1 MLRTYTRKAYLT
13 RQAHANLDD
22 FLNQARFLY
31 NESLAERRDAWE
43 EEKRSVTYLQQQAKL
58 TKRREDPQWSQ
69 FSVKMQRSILR
80 RLDRAYQSFFK
91 RGGYPRFKS
100 WRNGIHSF
108 EDPTPAQVKSSG
120 KHYAYTIKG
129 IGRLRFRGALP
140 KGEVKV
146 VRVVRTPRR
155 VKLQFA
161 MEVAEPEVLDIR
173 PPVGIDLGIKDRATL
188 SNGYKVPK
196 NVVERAELKRRQ
208 RILSRAEKGSN
219 NREKKRR
226 LLAKA
231 WQRVTER
238 ERGQVHEIT
247 RALVKGHACRF
258 VVEDLKIPNMVRNR
272 RLSRS
277 IVEQQWGYFVH
288 GLTYKAASAGGWVV
302 KVDPRNTTQRCSG
315 CGAMPRDKLG
325 LDQRM
330 YHCYACGMVLD
341 RDLNAAVNILH
352 RGMTSDSA
360 GIQAEMKGG
369 VVRRPHGRRYI
380 KPGSVGK
387 DGPTS

>member
-1 MLRTYTRKAYLT
+1 MLRTHTRKAYLT
-13 RQAHANLDD
+13 HRAHANLDA
-22 FLNQARFLY
+22 FLTQARYLY

-43 EEKRSVTYLQQQAKL
+43 KENRSVSYLQQQATL

-69 FSVKMQRSILR
+69 FSVRMQRSILR

-91 RGGYPRFKS
+91 CGGYPRFKS

-120 KHYAYTIKG
+120 KYYAYPIKG
-129 IGRLRFRGALP
+129 IGRLRFSGALP

-155 VKLQFA
+155 VKLQFV
-161 MEVAEPEVLDIR
+161 MEVLSPAVLDIR
-173 PPVGIDLGIKDRATL
+173 PPVGIDLGIKDRAVL

-196 NVVERAELKRRQ
+196 NVVDRAELKRRQ

-219 NREKKRR
+219 NRQKKRR

-238 ERGQVHEIT
+238 ERGKIHEIT
-247 RALVKGHACRF
+247 RALVKDHACRF
-258 VVEDLKIPNMVRNR
+258 AVEDLKIPNMVRNR

-288 GLTYKAASAGGWVV
+288 CLTYKAASAGGWVS
-302 KVDPRNTTQRCSG
+302 KWIPAIRRSG
-315 CGAMPRDKLG
+315 APAAALG
-325 LDQRM
+325 RE
-330 YHCYACGMVLD
+330 
-341 RDLNAAVNILH
+341 
-352 RGMTSDSA
+352 TS
-360 GIQAEMKGG
+360 
-369 VVRRPHGRRYI
+369 
-380 KPGSVGK
+380 
-387 DGPTS
+387 

>member
-13 RQAHANLDD
+13 RQAHTNLDD

-43 EEKRSVTYLQQQAKL
+43 EEKRSVTHLQQQATL
-58 TKRREDPQWSQ
+58 TKRREAPQWSQ
-69 FSVKMQRSILR
+69 FSVRIQRSILR

-140 KGEVKV
+140 SGEVKV

-155 VKLQFA
+155 VKLQFV
-161 MEVAEPEVLDIR
+161 MEVAEPAVLDIR

-196 NVVERAELKRRQ
+196 NVVDRAELKRRQ

-258 VVEDLKIPNMVRNR
+258 VVEDLKISNMVRNR

-330 YHCYACGMVLD
+330 YHCYACGMALD
-341 RDLNAAVNILH
+341 RDINAAVNILH

-369 VVRRPHGRRYI
+369 YI
-380 KPGSVGK
+380 KPGSVYK
-387 DGPTS
+387 DDPTS

>member
-1 MLRTYTRKAYLT
+1 MLRTYTRKAYLSS
-13 RQAHANLDD
+13 QAHANLDD
-22 FLNQARFLY
+22 FLDQARYLY

-43 EEKRSVTYLQQQAKL
+43 QERHSVTYLHQQAKL
-58 TKRREDPQWSQ
+58 TQRREDPQWSR
-69 FSVKMQRSILR
+69 FPVKIQRSILR
-80 RLDRAYQSFFK
+80 RLDRAYQHFFK

-108 EDPTPAQVKSSG
+108 EEPTPAKVKSSG
-120 KHYAYTIKG
+120 KHYSYAVKG
-129 IGRLRFRGALP
+129 IGRLKFRDALP
-140 KGEVKV
+140 EGEVKV

-155 VKLQFA
+155 VKLQFV
-161 MEVAEPEVLDIR
+161 MEVAEPQVLDVR
-173 PPVGIDLGIKDRATL
+173 PPVGIDLGVKDRATL

-196 NVVERAELKRRQ
+196 NMVDRDNLKRRQ
-208 RILSRAEKGSN
+208 RLLSRAKKRSN

-231 WQRVTER
+231 WQRVAER
-238 ERGQVHEIT
+238 ERGKVHEIT
-247 RALVKGHACRF
+247 ATLVKDHAYRF

-288 GLTYKAASAGGWVV
+288 CLTYKAASAGGWVV

-315 CGAMPRDKLG
+315 CGAMPRDKLR
-325 LDQRM
+325 LNQRM
-330 YHCYACGMVLD
+330 YHCYACGMALD
-341 RDLNAAVNILH
+341 RDINAAVNILH

-360 GIQAEMKGG
+360 GMSAEMKEGY
-369 VVRRPHGRRYI
+369 V
-380 KPGSVGK
+380 KPSASLEA
-387 DGPTS
+387 PTS

>member
-69 FSVKMQRSILR
+69 FSVRMQRSILR

-91 RGGYPRFKS
+91 RRGYPRFKS

-155 VKLQFA
+155 VKLQFM
-161 MEVAEPEVLDIR
+161 MEVAEPAVLDIR
-173 PPVGIDLGIKDRATL
+173 PSVGIDLGIKDRATL
-188 SNGYKVPK
+188 SNG
-196 NVVERAELKRRQ
+196 
-208 RILSRAEKGSN
+208 
-219 NREKKRR
+219 
-226 LLAKA
+226 
-231 WQRVTER
+231 
-238 ERGQVHEIT
+238 
-247 RALVKGHACRF
+247 
-258 VVEDLKIPNMVRNR
+258 
-272 RLSRS
+272 
-277 IVEQQWGYFVH
+277 
-288 GLTYKAASAGGWVV
+288 
-302 KVDPRNTTQRCSG
+302 
-315 CGAMPRDKLG
+315 
-325 LDQRM
+325 
-330 YHCYACGMVLD
+330 
-341 RDLNAAVNILH
+341 
-352 RGMTSDSA
+352 
-360 GIQAEMKGG
+360 
-369 VVRRPHGRRYI
+369 
-380 KPGSVGK
+380 
-387 DGPTS
+387 

>member
-1 MLRTYTRKAYLT
+1 M
-13 RQAHANLDD
+13 
-22 FLNQARFLY
+22 
-31 NESLAERRDAWE
+31 
-43 EEKRSVTYLQQQAKL
+43 QQQATL
-58 TKRREDPQWSQ
+58 TQRREVPQWSQ
-69 FSVKMQRSILR
+69 FSVRIQRSILR
-80 RLDRAYQSFFK
+80 RLDRAYQSFFQ

-120 KHYAYTIKG
+120 KHYAYAVKG
-129 IGRLRFRGALP
+129 IGRLKFRGALP

-155 VKLQFA
+155 VKLQFV
-161 MEVAEPEVLDIR
+161 MEVAGPEVLDIR
-173 PPVGIDLGIKDRATL
+173 PPVGIDLGITDRATL

-196 NVVERAELKRRQ
+196 NVVARRELKRRQ
-208 RILSRAEKGSN
+208 RILSRAEKGSK
-219 NREKKRR
+219 NRQKKHR

-231 WQRVTER
+231 WQRVTEQ

-247 RALVKGHACRF
+247 RALVKDHACRF

-277 IVEQQWGYFVH
+277 IVEQQWGYLVH
-288 GLTYKAASAGGWVV
+288 CLTYKAASAGGWVI
-302 KVDPRNTTQRCSG
+302 KVDPRNTTQQCSG

-330 YHCYACGMVLD
+330 YHCYACGMALD
-341 RDLNAAVNILH
+341 RDVNAAVNILH
-352 RGMTSDSA
+352 RGMTADSA
-360 GIQAEMKGG
+360 GMSAEMKGG
-369 VVRRPHGRRYI
+369 YI

-387 DGPTS
+387 DDPTS